1 MKTTALKDKDKHVL
15 NLIVEDYLKVGK
27 PVSSGL
33 LVQKKKLSDSPATL
47 RNVMSRLEAQGY
59 LHQPH
64 TSAGRV
70 PTDKGL
76 RFYVNHLFETILR
89 DGGQTSP
96 FGDELSGAK
105 DDLDQLL
112 GRASKILAEQSDNLG
127 FVISPRI
134 SSIPFR
140 YLRFVKVGEDRVLV
154 ILVTTFNMALT
165 EIVKTDVYFSQPDLD
180 GASEYVNQS
189 FRGKSLAVVREHLF
203 RELPGFRRR
212 YELIVNKLVAF
223 LQGVSQSAEGP
234 QEGRIF
240 LQGTA
245 RLLDKPELF
254 DMERLKTLF
263 QSFEE
268 RAKLANLLSEFITLD
283 RVKVLIGAE
292 SKLPDIEDC
301 SLILSHYGTR
311 NQVLGSLG
319 ILGPKRI
326 PYERIIPLVD
336 SIAKQLSQTIS
347 HKT

>member
-1 MKTTALKDKDKHVL
+1 MSKLEVL
-15 NLIVEDYLKVGK
+15 GF
-27 PVSSGL
+27 
-33 LVQKKKLSDSPATL
+33 
-47 RNVMSRLEAQGY
+47 

-76 RFYVNHLFETILR
+76 RFYVNHLFETVLH
-89 DGGQTSP
+89 DGGSASP
-96 FGDELSGAK
+96 FGEEFTGAK
-105 DDLDQLL
+105 DDLDALL
-112 GRASKILAEQSDNLG
+112 ARASRVLSEQSDNLG

-134 SSIPFR
+134 SNIPFR

-165 EIVKTDVYFSQPDLD
+165 EVVRTDVYFSQADLD
-180 GASEYVNQS
+180 GASEYINRS
-189 FRGKSLAVVREHLF
+189 FRGKSLAAVREHLF
-203 RELPGFRRR
+203 RELPSFRRR
-212 YELIVNKLVAF
+212 YELIVNKLVALLKSYF
-223 LQGVSQSAEGP
+223 QGEEK
-234 QEGRIF
+234 EGRIF

-254 DMERLKTLF
+254 GMERLKVLF
-263 QSFEE
+263 RNFEE

-283 RVKVLIGAE
+283 RVKVLIGSE
-292 SKLPDIEDC
+292 SNVPDIEDC

-347 HKT
+347 HNS

>member
-1 MKTTALKDKDKHVL
+1 MQTIMLKDKDKHVL
-15 NLIVEDYLKVGK
+15 NLIVEDYLRVGK

-33 LVQKKKLSDSPATL
+33 IFQKKKVADSPATL
-47 RNVMSRLEAQGY
+47 RNIMAKLEALGF

-64 TSAGRV
+64 ASAGRI
-70 PTDKGL
+70 PTDQGL
-76 RFYVNHLFETILR
+76 RFYVNHLFETILH
-89 DGGQTSP
+89 DGGQSSP

-112 GRASKILAEQSDNLG
+112 GRASKILAERSDNLG

-134 SSIPFR
+134 SRIPFR

-180 GASEYVNQS
+180 GASEYINQN
-189 FRGKSLAVVREHLF
+189 FRGKSLAVVRERLF
-203 RELPGFRRR
+203 RDLPGYRRR
-212 YELIVNKLVAF
+212 YEIIVNKLISF
-223 LQGVSQSAEGP
+223 LQGYFQHAEGDKD
-234 QEGRIF
+234 GRIF

-263 QSFEE
+263 QNFEE
-268 RAKLANLLSEFITLD
+268 RAKLANLLSEFISLD
-283 RVKVLIGAE
+283 RVKVLIGSE
-292 SKLPDIEDC
+292 SNLPDIEDC

-347 HKT
+347 HDT